1 MAKPTFSKLKLS
13 ANIEEK
19 EFTWEDQII
28 KVKQYLSIED
38 KLQLISQV
46 LNSAADENRFYNK
59 GKIDLYF
66 RLYVIYF
73 YTNINFTDKQKEEV
87 IKTYDAIYSSG
98 FWDNIKKIIPEEEL
112 DYMYDLV
119 ISAVEQIYAYQNS
132 IYGILD
138 AVSTDYEGLNL
149 DIQELSKKLGD
160 KEGVQFLDQVLTKM
174 G

>member
-13 ANIEEK
+13 VNTEEK
-19 EFTWEDQII
+19 EFIWEDQVI

-38 KLQLISQV
+38 KLQLISQI

-66 RLYVIYF
+66 RLYIIYF
-73 YTNINFTDKQKEEV
+73 YTNISFTDKQKEEV
-87 IKTYDAIYSSG
+87 IKTYDIIYSSG

-112 DYMYDLV
+112 KYLYDLTIDV
-119 ISAVEQIYAYQNS
+119 TKQIYVYQNS
-132 IYGILD
+132 VYGILD
-138 AVSTDYEGLNL
+138 TINTDYSNMNL
-149 DIQELSKKLGD
+149 DIQQLTNQITN
-160 KEGVQFLDQVLTKM
+160 KENVEFLDNVLTKM

>member
-1 MAKPTFSKLKLS
+1 MAKPTFSKLKLT
-13 ANIEEK
+13 ANAEEK
-19 EFTWEDQII
+19 EFTWEDQVI

-59 GKIDLYF
+59 GKIDMYF
-66 RLYVIYF
+66 KIYITYF

-87 IKTYDAIYSSG
+87 IKTYDALYSSG
-98 FWDNIKKIIPEEEL
+98 LWDCIKKAIPEEEL
-112 DYMYDLV
+112 NYVYDLV
-119 ISAVEQIYAYQNS
+119 IDAIEQIYNYQNS

-138 AVSTDYEGLNL
+138 AISTDYEGLNL